1 MVHYAVYVINEKDLT
16 LSYAGANNPLVLIRG
31 NEIQVYK
38 ADKMPVG
45 IYVRLEPFT
54 CTEIQ
59 LQKGDC
65 IYTFSDGF
73 QDQLNCVTKKKFLSR
88 HLRELLL
95 EIHELPMDQQKVI
108 LEHTF
113 EDWRGPE
120 EKQVDDVVIFGIR
133 I

>member
-1 MVHYAVYVINEKDLT
+1 MQAPTTRLC
-16 LSYAGANNPLVLIRG
+16 LSVATRY
-31 NEIQVYK
+31 QVYK

-45 IYVRLEPFT
+45 IYVRLDPFT